1 MRPARI
7 LEHASRIAERRD
19 LLRKVLLNVIPPS
32 SRLVWEIGS
41 GHGHFL
47 VAYAAA
53 HPGELCIGID
63 IASGRIAR
71 ANRKR
76 ERARLKN
83 LHFVRAD
90 ADDFLEVMPRNAR
103 LAAIFIL
110 FPDPWP
116 KRRHSKK
123 RIIKPEFL
131 GAAAAAAAPAARL
144 YFRTDH
150 EPYFREAAAAV
161 RAHPDWE
168 AVDPAAWPFDEPTVF
183 QKRAERFFSLVAAR
197 R

>member
-1 MRPARI
+1 LRPARI
-7 LEHASRIAERRD
+7 AEHASRIAERRD
-19 LLRKVLLNVIPPS
+19 VLRKVLFKIVPPA

-53 HPGELCIGID
+53 HPRELCIGID
-63 IASGRIAR
+63 IASDRIAR
-71 ANRKR
+71 ASRKR
-76 ERARLKN
+76 ERARLGN

-90 ADDFLEVMPRNAR
+90 ADDFLAVMPRTAQF
-103 LAAIFIL
+103 AAIFML

-116 KRRHSKK
+116 KRRHTKK
-123 RIIKPEFL
+123 RIMKPEFL
-131 GAAAAAAAPAARL
+131 EATAAAAAKGAAL

-150 EPYFREAAAAV
+150 EPYFRETSAAV

-168 AVDPAAWPFDEPTVF
+168 ASDTAAWPFDEPTVF
-183 QKRAERFFSLVAAR
+183 QARAERYFSLVATR